1 MQSEDWRQEA
11 RASRRDV
18 QEDGMMA
25 VMVESGMGCV
35 RAG

>member
-1 MQSEDWRQEA
+1 MQSDDWRQEA
-11 RASRRDV
+11 RASRREE

-25 VMVESGMGCV
+25 VMVEIIMGRL